1 MLKLAPPSAEKRKE
15 YIRAVL
21 AIYVYAGMYHCA
33 CVCVYGV
40 CVCALIKCNW
50 RESVAVI
57 MVIWQVFT
65 LRLELGVTV
74 ICLNKE
80 NSCKKKSE
88 ADEEE
93 EEEAG
98 GEAAGETEGGVVQA
112 MKLIYIR
119 RCREGRELRQER
131 GGAAAE
137 VRRKKSKISEAP
149 KHM

>member
-1 MLKLAPPSAEKRKE
+1 MKLAPPKRVGNIYE
-15 YIRAVL
+15 LYLLYICSHVSL
-21 AIYVYAGMYHCA
+21 CMYVCI
-33 CVCVYGV
+33 VCLCV
-40 CVCALIKCNW
+40 CVCALINCNW

-80 NSCKKKSE
+80 NSCKKSE

-93 EEEAG
+93 EAGEAG
-98 GEAAGETEGGVVQA
+98 GEAEGGVRA

-119 RCREGRELRQER
+119 R
-131 GGAAAE
+131 
-137 VRRKKSKISEAP
+137 
-149 KHM
+149 

>member
-1 MLKLAPPSAEKRKE
+1 MQSC
-15 YIRAVL
+15 ITV
-21 AIYVYAGMYHCA
+21 H
-33 CVCVYGV
+33 VCVYGVFV
-40 CVCALIKCNW
+40 CVCALINCNW

-80 NSCKKKSE
+80 NSCKKSE

-93 EEEAG
+93 EAGEAG
-98 GEAAGETEGGVVQA
+98 GEAEGGVRA

-119 RCREGRELRQER
+119 R
-131 GGAAAE
+131 
-137 VRRKKSKISEAP
+137 
-149 KHM
+149 

>member
-1 MLKLAPPSAEKRKE
+1 MLKLAPPKR
-15 YIRAVL
+15 VGN
-21 AIYVYAGMYHCA
+21 IYELYLLYMQSCITVH
-33 CVCVYGV
+33 VCVYGVFV
-40 CVCALIKCNW
+40 CVCALINCNW

-80 NSCKKKSE
+80 NSCKKSE

-93 EEEAG
+93 EAGEAG
-98 GEAAGETEGGVVQA
+98 GEAEGGVRA

-119 RCREGRELRQER
+119 R
-131 GGAAAE
+131 
-137 VRRKKSKISEAP
+137 
-149 KHM
+149 